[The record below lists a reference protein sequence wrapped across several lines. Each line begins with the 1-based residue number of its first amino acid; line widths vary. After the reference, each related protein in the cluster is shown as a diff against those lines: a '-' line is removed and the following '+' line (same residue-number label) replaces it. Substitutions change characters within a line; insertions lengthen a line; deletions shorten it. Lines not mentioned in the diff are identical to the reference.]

1 MRKYKD
7 VVNERYG
14 ITIKTVCPNCQ
25 ETLLIHDREFKRI
38 LFEPVEKLSN
48 CIVFDENRN
57 IIHEPKP
64 YIGSSDYTKDEY
76 EYTCCNCGEVHRI
89 TYQEFSQNIVNYLGN
104 NHIVFELTDDESKKV
119 REFKEQYRSKLG
131 DKWFHRKVDAMGMEY
146 EYRILPGGLG
156 HLVYVKN
163 TSTGDEICVTDT
175 KNW

>member
-14 ITIKTVCPNCQ
+14 ITIKTVCPHCQ

-89 TYQEFSQNIVNYLGN
+89 TYQEFS
-104 NHIVFELTDDESKKV
+104 
-119 REFKEQYRSKLG
+119 
-131 DKWFHRKVDAMGMEY
+131 
-146 EYRILPGGLG
+146 
-156 HLVYVKN
+156 
-163 TSTGDEICVTDT
+163 
-175 KNW
+175 